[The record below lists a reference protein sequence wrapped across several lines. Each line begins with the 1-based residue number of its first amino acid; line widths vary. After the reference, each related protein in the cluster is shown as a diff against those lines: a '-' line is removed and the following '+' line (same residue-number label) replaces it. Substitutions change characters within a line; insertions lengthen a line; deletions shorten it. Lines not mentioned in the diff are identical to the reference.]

1 MGFPASRQALLAL
14 FLSDASVKAPSL
26 WVSFLLCHVMES
38 EAIQMLLK
46 KLRIYLK
53 LYDVLQLPKIVSS
66 E

>member
-14 FLSDASVKAPSL
+14 FLSDASVQAPSL
-26 WVSFLLCHVMES
+26 WVTFLPCHVMES
-38 EAIQMLLK
+38 EEIQMLLK